1 MCKKILLVIILITQF
16 SCKQESEYMAINSET
31 GTSWDQAHKFYENSL
46 RHSIEFLAEVKSNG
60 LKDPSNKEL
69 FRQARQEWKKAEP
82 FAAYLNSPVGHR
94 VNGPALP
101 VFLED
106 NSRFMPAVGLQKI
119 EESIY
124 DGEATESEFQEEL
137 KVTLGLMGNL
147 LKNIQKRE
155 LTTER
160 FFIATQHQLLRILS
174 HSITG
179 FDTPVSHLG
188 IEEAAISLEALR
200 DIYTL
205 TLQNDI
211 RQKDKDLDQRFL
223 RKLKIST
230 GYLQQNS
237 DFNTFDR
244 YEFIREHLNDI
255 TSLWAQISNTSGL
268 WEGTANQPFN
278 FDAPTFFEENSFKPE
293 YFMQTINRKNSETKI
308 ALGEKLFFEKKLS
321 KNGCMACATCHLPG
335 KAYADRLTFS
345 RDNQG
350 IALDR
355 NTPTLINSIY
365 QRGFF
370 WDGRSEGLMEQ
381 ISSVFTNKQEF
392 DSGVHEFSEAILQD
406 PTYQEFFEQ
415 AFGDIPKSNTEL
427 IKALS
432 AYIATL
438 NGMNSKFDRNISGK
452 ENTFTSQEKRGFN
465 LFAGKALC
473 ATCHFL
479 PLTNGTVPPFYT
491 ETEKEV
497 IGVPETAENKKLD
510 GDTGFY
516 WSYNVE
522 QHKGM
527 FKTPGVRNIALTAP
541 YMHNGVYKNLVQVI
555 DFYNKGG
562 GGGLGFDLPHQT
574 LPFDNLELDD
584 EEQAALVA
592 YLKTLTDTQVTGP
605 KKGSINLA
613 RYRYTRN

>member
-1 MCKKILLVIILITQF
+1 
-16 SCKQESEYMAINSET
+16 MAINSEENT
-31 GTSWDQAHKFYENSL
+31 GWDQAHKFYQNSL
-46 RHSIEFLAEVKSNG
+46 QHSIGFLAEVKSNG

-69 FRQARQEWKKAEP
+69 FRKARQEWKKAEP
-82 FAAYLNSPVGHR
+82 FAAYLNPPVGHR

-147 LKNIQKRE
+147 LKNIEKRE

-160 FFIATQHQLLRILS
+160 FFIATQQQLLRILS
-174 HSITG
+174 HSITS

-188 IEEAAISLEALR
+188 IEEAAISLEALGEVY
-200 DIYTL
+200 IL
-205 TLQNDI
+205 TLQNNI

-237 DFNTFDR
+237 DFKTFDR

-255 TSLWAQISNTSGL
+255 TSLWAQIRNTSGL

-278 FDAPTFFEENSFKPE
+278 FDAPTFFEENSFQSE
-293 YFMQTINRKNSETKI
+293 YFTQTVNRKNSEMKI

-321 KNGCMACATCHLPG
+321 KNGRMACATCHLPG
-335 KAYADRLTFS
+335 KAYADGLTFS
-345 RDNQG
+345 KDNQG
-350 IALDR
+350 IELHR
-355 NTPTLINSIY
+355 NTPTLINSVY

-406 PTYQEFFEQ
+406 STYQQIFEQ

-452 ENTFTSQEKRGFN
+452 ENTFTNQEKRGFN

-497 IGVPETAENKKLD
+497 IGVPETAENKMLD
-510 GDTGFY
+510 DDTGFY

-541 YMHNGVYKNLVQVI
+541 YMHNGVYKDLEQVV

-562 GGGLGFDLPHQT
+562 GAGLGFDLPHQT

-592 YLKTLTDTQVTGP
+592 YLKTLTDTKVTGNN
-605 KKGSINLA
+605 KDLSI
-613 RYRYTRN
+613 